1 MTARNPGRHR
11 ASHRPI
17 TPLTPIARAAQE
29 GTANA
34 ARKGALLAA
43 GSGLLVSVFAA
54 PASAAP
60 STDHPKA
67 VSSVDLSALTEPARQ
82 ALSAAPAVTVS
93 ADAGFAIEQAPV
105 TVTPAPEPEPEPAPE
120 SDPQPEREG
129 RSSRSQERTS
139 ASAEQSV
146 AAESQAPVAAPP
158 SAAGSSVVGVA
169 MQYLGVPYQWGGT
182 TPAGFDC
189 SGFTSYVYAQVGIN
203 LPRTSSEQRY
213 AGTVIS
219 RDQAQPGDLIW
230 SPGHIG
236 IYAGDNMQIEA
247 PSPGK
252 TVRYGQIWQ
261 SNPTYIRVG

>member
-11 ASHRPI
+11 ASRRPI

-29 GTANA
+29 ATASA
-34 ARKGALLAA
+34 ARRGALLAA
-43 GSGLLVSVFAA
+43 GSGLLVSAFAV

-60 STDHPKA
+60 STDHPK
-67 VSSVDLSALTEPARQ
+67 VSGADLSALTEPARQ
-82 ALSAAPAVTVS
+82 ALSAAPAITVS
-93 ADAGFAIEQAPV
+93 ADASFAIEQAPV
-105 TVTPAPEPEPEPAPE
+105 TVTPAPEPEPEPEPE
-120 SDPQPEREG
+120 PVRQERAT
-129 RSSRSQERTS
+129 RSQDRTPTQ
-139 ASAEQSV
+139 AETSTAQG
-146 AAESQAPVAAPP
+146 QTPVAAPP
-158 SAAGSSVVGVA
+158 SAAGSSVVSVA
-169 MQYLGVPYQWGGT
+169 MRYLGVPYQWGGT

-219 RDQAQPGDLIW
+219 REQAQPGDLVW

-236 IYAGDNMQIEA
+236 IYAGDNMQVEA

-252 TVRYGQIWQ
+252 TVRYGPIWQ

>member
-1 MTARNPGRHR
+1 MTARKPGRHR

-29 GTANA
+29 GAVST

-60 STDHPKA
+60 STDQPKA

-93 ADAGFAIEQAPV
+93 ADAAFVIEQAPV
-105 TVTPAPEPEPEPAPE
+105 AVTPAPEPEPEPE
-120 SDPQPEREG
+120 PERQE
-129 RSSRSQERTS
+129 RSSRSQER
-139 ASAEQSV
+139 APAPQEQAGT
-146 AAESQAPVAAPP
+146 AAAQAPVEAPP

>member
-11 ASHRPI
+11 ASRPPI
-17 TPLTPIARAAQE
+17 TPLTPLARAAQE

-93 ADAGFAIEQAPV
+93 ADAAFAIEQAPV
-105 TVTPAPEPEPEPAPE
+105 AVTPAPEPEPEPEPE
-120 SDPQPEREG
+120 PSPVRED
-129 RSSRSQERTS
+129 RSSRSQER
-139 ASAEQSV
+139 APAEAEQ
-146 AAESQAPVAAPP
+146 AEAQAPVAAPP
-158 SAAGSSVVGVA
+158 SAAGSSVVSVA

-189 SGFTSYVYAQVGIN
+189 SGFTSYVYAQAGIN